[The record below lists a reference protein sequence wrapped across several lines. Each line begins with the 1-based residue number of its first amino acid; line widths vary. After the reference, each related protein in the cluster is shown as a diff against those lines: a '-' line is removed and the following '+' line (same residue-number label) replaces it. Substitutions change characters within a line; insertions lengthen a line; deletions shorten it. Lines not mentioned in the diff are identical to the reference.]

1 MGNAVCG
8 SGFFGVGTLNLAVL
22 RGSLGAYDPGAYK
35 IRTGAVPDRSRGFG
49 YTVPTYARR
58 DHAGS

>member
-1 MGNAVCG
+1 MGT
-8 SGFFGVGTLNLAVL
+8 GFLQVDPLVSELL

-35 IRTGAVPDRSRGFG
+35 IRTGVVPDRSRGSG
-49 YTVPTYARR
+49 HTTPTYARR